1 MENKYFNMTEQKL
14 TEILNK
20 KKPLKFKDYTPKSI
34 MDVIKEANT
43 RKTFSDLRKK
53 RAQCPEGRWRG
64 FTDIYRLC
72 HFYFPEVTVKELH
85 NKLLKRGRS
94 FCNETNQT
102 VFYNFTATSYHSNE
116 VIKINLKNGKL
127 VELDIE

>member
-1 MENKYFNMTEQKL
+1 MTEQKL

-34 MDVIKEANT
+34 IDVIRQANN
-43 RKTFSDLRKK
+43 RRTFSDLRKK
-53 RAQCPEGRWRG
+53 RAQCPADRYRG

-85 NKLLKRGRS
+85 KKLLTINRS
-94 FCNETNQT
+94 FCNKTSQT
-102 VFYNFTATSYHSNE
+102 VFRNGMVDQYSKN
-116 VIKINLKNGKL
+116 VPIKINLKNGKL